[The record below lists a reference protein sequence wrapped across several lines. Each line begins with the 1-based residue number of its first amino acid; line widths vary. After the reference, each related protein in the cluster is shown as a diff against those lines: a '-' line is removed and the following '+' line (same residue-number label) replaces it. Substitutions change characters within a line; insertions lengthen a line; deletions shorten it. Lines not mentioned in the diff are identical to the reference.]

1 MHHGGKK
8 HQSSVYL
15 SKTPKVTNFSPKI
28 WNFWT
33 FYALLSSNIK
43 PRKTRENSLRNSREI
58 CFSKKNFQI
67 RPLGF
72 SRSKICGRNLM
83 TLQMK
88 KTILC
93 DWLMRGV
100 FINFCKSDKKIPD
113 KMVNCKTINF
123 SFLKKGLLILW
134 ILFGLKSLQKEQT
147 LKS

>member
-1 MHHGGKK
+1 
-8 HQSSVYL
+8 
-15 SKTPKVTNFSPKI
+15 
-28 WNFWT
+28 
-33 FYALLSSNIK
+33 
-43 PRKTRENSLRNSREI
+43 
-58 CFSKKNFQI
+58 
-67 RPLGF
+67 
-72 SRSKICGRNLM
+72 M

-100 FINFCKSDKKIPD
+100 FINFCKPDKKIPD

-123 SFLKKGLLILW
+123 FFFKKGLLILW